1 METMWTIGKSIGFED
16 EGWMSTTR
24 DVAVSKR
31 PSRGDV
37 RHIERAPK
45 YRISRHT
52 APETDLLH
60 IATSCFV

>member
-1 METMWTIGKSIGFED
+1 
-16 EGWMSTTR
+16 MSTTR